1 QSRRFAVQPVLRAHC
16 RAAEIPAGRHV
27 AVRAECE
34 QLPAHQPLLVGAH
47 QRALGLRQSNRG
59 PARAHVRARGTARGE
74 SRGRR
79 RRQPVSRDRGVP
91 GLRLSRHGRGPEAV
105 RADLGQRLRS
115 GHRPAAHPGRGPA
128 AAARIEAP
136 GGSVRR
142 PLRACLHRGQGRG
155 VRDLRSGHQLLGAG
169 TSAAESVAVPPWLRY
184 KADTGQD
191 KGKRLKFMVRRTAVL
206 WLGAVLSLSA
216 CGGHKGASGEGAGA
230 KVLNLYIWSD
240 YLAAN
245 TLSDFEKQTGIK
257 VNVAYFDTNE
267 TLETKLLA
275 GSSGYD
281 IVVPTASYFERQI
294 KAGVYLPLD
303 KSKLPNLKNM
313 DPQLMA
319 KVALHD
325 PGNAHGIIY
334 MWGTNGIG
342 YNEKMIKALMPDAP
356 LDSWRM
362 VFDPAVASK
371 VAKCGISV
379 LDSPAEMMRAVY
391 SYLGKDPNSQSPD
404 DLVQAEAVLTKI
416 RPYIRNINSSEYI
429 EALANGDLCLAVGY
443 NGDVMQARDRARD
456 ANKGVDIKYVVPK
469 EGSILWF
476 DMLAIPKDAPH
487 PDSALA
493 FMNYIMTPQV
503 IADISNFKRYANGNL
518 ASQPLVL
525 PAVKDDPE
533 IYPPPEIRRKLAV
546 QLADSADQTRAI
558 TRVWQKFK
566 TGQ

>member
-1 QSRRFAVQPVLRAHC
+1 MAIL
-16 RAAEIPAGRHV
+16 
-27 AVRAECE
+27 
-34 QLPAHQPLLVGAH
+34 
-47 QRALGLRQSNRG
+47 ALGCLLTLNACG
-59 PARAHVRARGTARGE
+59 
-74 SRGRR
+74 
-79 RRQPVSRDRGVP
+79 DRK
-91 GLRLSRHGRGPEAV
+91 SA
-105 RADLGQRLRS
+105 S
-115 GHRPAAHPGRGPA
+115 G
-128 AAARIEAP
+128 
-136 GGSVRR
+136 
-142 PLRACLHRGQGRG
+142 
-155 VRDLRSGHQLLGAG
+155 
-169 TSAAESVAVPPWLRY
+169 SAA
-184 KADTGQD
+184 D
-191 KGKRLKFMVRRTAVL
+191 
-206 WLGAVLSLSA
+206 
-216 CGGHKGASGEGAGA
+216 SG

-245 TLSDFEKQTGIK
+245 TLSNFEKQTGIK

-294 KAGVYLPLD
+294 KAGVYQTLD

-313 DPQLMA
+313 DPQLMS

-325 PGNAHGIIY
+325 PGNEHGIIY

-342 YNEKMIKALMPDAP
+342 YNEKMIKELMPDAP
-356 LDSWRM
+356 LDSWRL

-391 SYLGKDPNSQSPD
+391 SYLGKDPNSQKPE
-404 DLVQAEAVLTKI
+404 DLVQAEAVLLKI

-429 EALANGDLCLAVGY
+429 EALANGDLCIAVGY
-443 NGDVMQARDRARD
+443 NGDVMQARDRARE
-456 ANKGVDIKYVVPK
+456 ANKGIDVKYFVPK

-476 DMLAIPKDAPH
+476 DMLAIPKDAPNT
-487 PDSALA
+487 DSAYA

-503 IADISNFKRYANGNL
+503 IADISNFKRYANGNI

-525 PAVKDDPE
+525 PAVKDDPG
-533 IYPPPEIRRKLAV
+533 IYPPPEQRQKLAV
-546 QLADSADQTRAI
+546 QLADSSDQTRAI

>member
-1 QSRRFAVQPVLRAHC
+1 MF
-16 RAAEIPAGRHV
+16 
-27 AVRAECE
+27 
-34 QLPAHQPLLVGAH
+34 
-47 QRALGLRQSNRG
+47 
-59 PARAHVRARGTARGE
+59 
-74 SRGRR
+74 
-79 RRQPVSRDRGVP
+79 
-91 GLRLSRHGRGPEAV
+91 
-105 RADLGQRLRS
+105 
-115 GHRPAAHPGRGPA
+115 
-128 AAARIEAP
+128 
-136 GGSVRR
+136 SVRR
-142 PLRACLHRGQGRG
+142 MAIL
-155 VRDLRSGHQLLGAG
+155 LLGCLL
-169 TSAAESVAVPPWLRY
+169 T
-184 KADTGQD
+184 
-191 KGKRLKFMVRRTAVL
+191 
-206 WLGAVLSLSA
+206 LSA
-216 CGGHKGASGEGAGA
+216 CGDRKSAPGGPAGEPAAAGKAPAGA
-230 KVLNLYIWSD
+230 LNLYIWSD

-257 VNVAYFDTNE
+257 VHVAYFDANE

-294 KAGVYLPLD
+294 KAGVYLTLD

-342 YNEKMIKALMPDAP
+342 YNEKMVRELMPDAP
-356 LDSWRM
+356 LDSWRL

-404 DLVQAEAVLTKI
+404 DLALAEGVLGKI

-429 EALANGDLCLAVGY
+429 EALANGDLCIAVGY
-443 NGDVMQARDRARD
+443 NGDVMQARDRARE
-456 ANKGVDIKYVVPK
+456 ANKGIDIKYVVPK

-476 DMLAIPKDAPH
+476 DMLAIPKDAPN
-487 PDSALA
+487 PDSAYA
-493 FMNYIMTPQV
+493 YMNYIMTPRV
-503 IADISNFKRYANGNL
+503 IADISNFKRYANANL
-518 ASQPLVL
+518 ASQPLVS
-525 PAVKDDPE
+525 PSVKDDPG
-533 IYPPPEIRRKLAV
+533 IYPPPEQRQKLAV